1 MGLQPP
7 AGMVGKHHGKHVH
20 PHPCHDAT
28 HMTPHMS
35 VFNRFS
41 LDGAQAPAHQ
51 RFKLHV
57 TVGIS
62 CVCHRWCPKRQS
74 NIPKSEKVNLRQ
86 PAERLSQNDPPL
98 SHPVSAPRQKRGKRT
113 TARTGQSAFSQRAGF
128 PFSSLAPC
136 SPGETADHER
146 HDSTTLTPRNHVAR
160 TRVED

>member
-1 MGLQPP
+1 MELRPP
-7 AGMVGKHHGKHVH
+7 AGMVGKHQVKHVH

-35 VFNRFS
+35 VFNPFS

-62 CVCHRWCPKRQS
+62 CVCHRWCPKSQS

-86 PAERLSQNDPPL
+86 PAERLCHRTIHRFPIPCPL
-98 SHPVSAPRQKRGKRT
+98 PAKKEGRERRLGLGKAHSVNGHVSLFPVWLRALRARQQTMSGT
-113 TARTGQSAFSQRAGF
+113 IPQR
-128 PFSSLAPC
+128 
-136 SPGETADHER
+136 
-146 HDSTTLTPRNHVAR
+146 
-160 TRVED
+160 